1 MNYNRLDD
9 RFISSDVLRA
19 MMHRE
24 MLDRIAEF
32 HDDNFDYVIKV
43 DEQYRSDLAAF
54 RAYGTQELRWV
65 FRVIA
70 GHESEYES
78 LPTGQTFSLPDSTWL
93 RNKIRDYAAMSG
105 EIDG

>member
-9 RFISSDVLRA
+9 RFIESDVLRA

-24 MLDRIAEF
+24 MLDRVSQYNE
-32 HDDNFDYVIKV
+32 DNFDYVIKV

-70 GHESEYES
+70 GHESEYEA
-78 LPTGQTFSLPDSTWL
+78 LPTGKTFTLPDSTWL
-93 RNKIRDYAAMSG
+93 RNKIRDYAEKSG
-105 EIDG
+105 AIDG